1 MKSLAEGP
9 RAVGRRR
16 PSSAGQGPPSG
27 RTRPTQPSCCG
38 SRVALCGNRVP
49 LPLALVGTGFNPRP
63 ARLSEHPEDDS
74 LDVVPSGVSK
84 VSEFDTIDTDRH
96 DPHISPV

>member
-1 MKSLAEGP
+1 M
-9 RAVGRRR
+9 RD
-16 PSSAGQGPPSG
+16 
-27 RTRPTQPSCCG
+27 
-38 SRVALCGNRVP
+38 RVP

-84 VSEFDTIDTDRH
+84 VSEFDTIDTNRH
-96 DPHISPV
+96 DPHISPGEVSERVGAESECCR